1 MPGELRK
8 SGIDPVGDRPWGT
21 HFCQLYETTEDLLET
36 MVPFFAAGLS
46 SNERCIWVNPKSLSK
61 VEAKEGLRQALPD
74 IDERLARGS
83 MQLLENLEWY
93 TIGGTFDADRV
104 MRGWAEQL
112 DRALALG
119 YSGVRG
125 IGDVAWLTSEGW
137 DAFSSYEAELDDW
150 MSGAPII
157 VLCTYPLEG
166 LPAAAILDMAR
177 THELIVARRLG
188 AWEILETS
196 ELKLSK
202 RQMRLM
208 NEELERRVE
217 RALAAERAARTGA
230 EATLER
236 LRAIQT
242 ITDAALSNL
251 SLDDLLRE
259 LLARLRITLRA
270 EFAAVRLIDL
280 YTRAVDGVPFE
291 RIAQIRIPLEA
302 PEPIELE
309 KPYMLNDLKPP
320 PPERDDWYAKVWR
333 AIDRPLRAGMG
344 TPLACEG
351 KTIGVVSVASTRT
364 PFSDDDL
371 ELLQIVAERIG
382 PVIARGRVVERLT
395 AAQRRLAQLSR
406 RLLNAQEEERR
417 RVARELHDELG
428 QVLTAVKINLESLQG
443 SGTLSASDLRDAV
456 KSVDEAVTS
465 VHELALELRPSILDD
480 LGLSAALR
488 WQLDRR
494 ARQAGVV
501 PHIQIGEIPRL
512 PAEVETASFRV
523 AQEALT
529 NVLRHAR
536 AKAVWLEA
544 GLRDGALELSV
555 SDDGVGFDVE
565 AARERASS
573 GASMGLLSMEERVS
587 LLGGSFEI
595 LSSSGRGS
603 SVRARFPLNGGRS
616 ETAAESAR

>member
-1 MPGELRK
+1 
-8 SGIDPVGDRPWGT
+8 
-21 HFCQLYETTEDLLET
+21 
-36 MVPFFAAGLS
+36 
-46 SNERCIWVNPKSLSK
+46 
-61 VEAKEGLRQALPD
+61 
-74 IDERLARGS
+74 
-83 MQLLENLEWY
+83 
-93 TIGGTFDADRV
+93 
-104 MRGWAEQL
+104 
-112 DRALALG
+112 
-119 YSGVRG
+119 
-125 IGDVAWLTSEGW
+125 
-137 DAFSSYEAELDDW
+137 
-150 MSGAPII
+150 
-157 VLCTYPLEG
+157 
-166 LPAAAILDMAR
+166 
-177 THELIVARRLG
+177 
-188 AWEILETS
+188 
-196 ELKLSK
+196 
-202 RQMRLM
+202 
-208 NEELERRVE
+208 
-217 RALAAERAARTGA
+217 
-230 EATLER
+230 
-236 LRAIQT
+236 
-242 ITDAALSNL
+242 
-251 SLDDLLRE
+251 
-259 LLARLRITLRA
+259 
-270 EFAAVRLIDL
+270 
-280 YTRAVDGVPFE
+280 
-291 RIAQIRIPLEA
+291 
-302 PEPIELE
+302 
-309 KPYMLNDLKPP
+309 
-320 PPERDDWYAKVWR
+320 
-333 AIDRPLRAGMG
+333 
-344 TPLACEG
+344 
-351 KTIGVVSVASTRT
+351 VSVASTRT